1 VADNDPEPIPPDEMS
16 MGGAAYMR
24 AYKKWEEEDAAWHA
38 RHPAPGPAPKPSAT
52 NYTPSSSKGAYDLSG
67 FSAGA
72 IAEAEQE
79 ANDFAGWLG
88 WPTWFNLDA
97 MVKNLLQVGVQGDPT
112 QAYEF
117 LWTQL
122 GADRQKGNINAYF
135 GLSKQ
140 QYTEKLNNLKDMF
153 YNYTGDTA
161 VPESIRNQA
170 LRENWTQSELLDAL
184 QADPSVGATAPWLA
198 VGQSYRDI
206 LGQWGQQYGTGP
218 QSKAQIASWWKFRIG
233 ATAVTSGG
241 PAQQTYQPPQP
252 LITRPLSQDVETR

>member
-16 MGGAAYMR
+16 MGGQAYMR
-24 AYKKWEEEDAAWHA
+24 ALKKWEEADAAWKKRHA
-38 RHPAPGPAPKPSAT
+38 GPAPKPAAAP
-52 NYTPSSSKGAYDLSG
+52 YTPSGGGSGGQYDLSG

-97 MVKNLLQVGVQGDPT
+97 MVKNLLQIGAQGDPT
-112 QAYEF
+112 QAYQF

-122 GADRQKGNINAYF
+122 KPDQQKDNINAFF

-153 YNYTGDTA
+153 YMYTGDTT
-161 VPESIRNQA
+161 VPDSLRNQA
-170 LRENWTQSELLDAL
+170 LKENWTSSELMTAL
-184 QADPSVGATAPWLA
+184 QADPSVGATSPWLQA
-198 VGQSYRDI
+198 GMSFRDVAGQFGSIY
-206 LGQWGQQYGTGP
+206 GQAPKDKTV
-218 QSKAQIASWWKFRIG
+218 AASWWRFKTG
-233 ATAVTSGG
+233 AQSVAGGG
-241 PAQQTYQPPQP
+241 PAQIAYVPPQP
-252 LITRPLSQDVETR
+252 LISRPLSSDVETR